1 MEQERQSVKSV
12 IKLTLKEVEL
22 VQGMDGFQ
30 NFRRKLWEYTATGKT
45 KSYYE
50 DGLTKSIQKVKGEL
64 SKLKIQWFETEG
76 QEYLP
81 EDRTRKKKREREM
94 ENTRKITDMKP
105 WLRRYNIWLKRV
117 PESESEKWAQKDS
130 PGLA

>member
-81 EDRTRKKKREREM
+81 EDRTRKKK
-94 ENTRKITDMKP
+94 
-105 WLRRYNIWLKRV
+105 KR
-117 PESESEKWAQKDS
+117 EKWKIREK
-130 PGLA
+130 

>member
-1 MEQERQSVKSV
+1 M
-12 IKLTLKEVEL
+12 EL

-30 NFRRKLWEYTATGKT
+30 NFRRKLWEYIATGKT

-50 DGLTKSIQKVKGEL
+50 DGLTKSIQKVKGVL
-64 SKLKIQWFETEG
+64 SKLKIQWFEIEG

-81 EDRTRKKKREREM
+81 EDRTREKKKREM
-94 ENTRKITDMKP
+94 ENMRKITDMKD

-117 PESESEKWAQKDS
+117 PESRKSEEHKRIPQ
-130 PGLA
+130 G